1 MTSKQRKVLQA
12 IASKTEPIAQIGKGG
27 IGDNMLASLSDALE
41 KRELIK
47 INVLNNSE
55 DSAKE
60 LSAEIAKLLNAECVI
75 AIGRKI
81 VLYRRSQ
88 RKDVEHI
95 EF

>member
-1 MTSKQRKVLQA
+1 MTSGQRKVLQA

-27 IGDNMLASLSDALE
+27 INDNLLKSLSDALE

-47 INVLNNSE
+47 INALENSGME
-55 DSAKE
+55 SRE
-60 LSAEIAKLLNAECVI
+60 LGDELARLLGAECVI

-81 VLYRRSQ
+81 VLYRKSK
-88 RKDVEHI
+88 RKDVKHI